1 MEKVEFSSMYG
12 KMKDKRLDGSVIVNN
27 KVVSIGQIILIK
39 NEMRYYDLV
48 EVKNIFKSPFNGEI
62 LIKVKSL
69 EFDKCEYI
77 ISTEKILA
85 KLVQVEDDFNDYF
98 KRK

>member
-1 MEKVEFSSMYG
+1 MEKVE
-12 KMKDKRLDGSVIVNN
+12 RLDGSVIVNN
-27 KVVSIGQIILIK
+27 KVVSIGQIILVK

-69 EFDKCEYI
+69 EIEKCEHI
-77 ISTEKILA
+77 ISTDKILG
-85 KLVQVEDDFNDYF
+85 KFVQLEDDFNDYF